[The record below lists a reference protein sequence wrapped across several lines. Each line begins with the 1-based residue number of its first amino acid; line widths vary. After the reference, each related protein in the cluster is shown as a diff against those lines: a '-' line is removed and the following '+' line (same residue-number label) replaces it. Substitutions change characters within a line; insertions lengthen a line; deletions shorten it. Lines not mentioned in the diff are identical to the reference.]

1 MKKALRRVALLFVAM
16 FVAVSMFGCASQKE
30 IEKREKDYERIGV
43 IRSVFNDYAMK
54 TEYEK
59 LDCVIIYQG
68 QKGIIINEPTKIEG
82 DEKLV
87 KEFLADITKTYAKKI
102 EFYSKG
108 MCKKEYDKVVYTIKD
123 GKVSVKYDKCK

>member
-54 TEYEK
+54 TEFEK

-87 KEFLADITKTYAKKI
+87 K
-102 EFYSKG
+102 
-108 MCKKEYDKVVYTIKD
+108 
-123 GKVSVKYDKCK
+123 